1 MTIRDAQYGPKSPT
15 TQPLPSS
22 IEDTYNS
29 ACESA
34 DEMRDLALSE
44 TDIADLRQCDLSRLD
59 LSPAGLEYLCDQ
71 ALSAHA
77 YKAIAVDD
85 QSGETWRAQC
95 LKAEAEHA
103 ELAQRL
109 NEALASLEA
118 ALAAKDLAEA
128 ERDAAERL
136 LADRDALDRIAYNAA
151 LSATDDLIAC
161 RAENARLT
169 AALAGAREECI
180 AAIRVAINGNNPL
193 EPAENDFEE
202 GMLAGLARAVVII
215 RAHPTTDLA
224 KAEEA

>member
-1 MTIRDAQYGPKSPT
+1 VTIRDAQYGPKSPT

-169 AALAGAREECI
+169 AALAGAREELLNQWVYNHAEHC
-180 AAIRVAINGNNPL
+180 GNDWPH
-193 EPAENDFEE
+193 E
-202 GMLAGLARAVVII
+202 GICHWPQPEILVSLS
-215 RAHPTTDLA
+215 HPTTDLA